1 MTGHEEAKSHP
12 SCILNGF
19 DTLRRQL
26 TSAGST
32 LSRTA
37 PSPSFARPLANT
49 AIRNSWVD
57 RVEECPVGFAGIAHA
72 ADAVVFEVG
81 EPERDS
87 FDAFGQVADGFG
99 GPVGYV

>member
-32 LSRTA
+32 PSRTA
-37 PSPSFARPLANT
+37 PSFARPLA
-49 AIRNSWVD
+49 IRL
-57 RVEECPVGFAGIAHA
+57 FGIHGWIVLRSAQLGLPA
-72 ADAVVFEVG
+72 
-81 EPERDS
+81 
-87 FDAFGQVADGFG
+87 
-99 GPVGYV
+99 